1 MINTLRTT
9 TVLSTLML
17 FIATATWLPAA
28 QAGMLGTG
36 SADTQNHAELS
47 ADPIDAFLSQ
57 DKVKQQLVSLG
68 VDPVIA
74 QERVASL
81 TPQERKLIEEKI
93 DELPAGAGALEV
105 IGIVFLVLLI
115 LELVG
120 VTDIFKK
127 I

>member
-1 MINTLRTT
+1 
-9 TVLSTLML
+9 ML